1 MSGRDANNARIEGK
15 APPERSS
22 SGARRHCGGNIRRA
36 LVICASLVLLAS
48 PPGWAKPPRLTV
60 VIVVDALGSDLIL
73 RSRPRLKG
81 GLARLISEGAFF
93 PAARYDYAKTATS
106 PGHSTLATGANPWRH
121 GIVANDLLN
130 RSNGKAIPIFS
141 DPDHPVLEAPPSL
154 DDVSPQNLIGETLS
168 DRLRLATFGRGKSVA
183 ISAKARAAI
192 PMAGRLGQA
201 WWFNESTGKFV
212 TSTFYSKEF
221 PRWVKAFN
229 DRQLPQ
235 SYFNKQWTLA
245 QPPSA
250 YLGEDDRP
258 YEADWNALGRAF
270 PHPLNAGLSS
280 PALQSYRVLQASPYM
295 TDILVEMAKAAIQGE
310 ELGKD
315 DVPDLLWIGISPI
328 DLIYHRFGP
337 YSWEIQDAIL
347 KLDKSLSDVL
357 AAAEKAAGG
366 KNNLLVVLSADHG
379 GAAIPEEWA
388 AAGMPGVRINPITLQ
403 QGLSRELQT
412 RFGADLVSGVRSL
425 DVFLNDKVI
434 KDKGLDGPAV
444 RRAAAIWLASQSEVS
459 LAVARDDLFNDSGS
473 GGWLDTL
480 RRCYYPERSGD
491 VLFLLRPFAVLYDVK
506 DGTEHGTPYAY
517 DSEVPVIFYGHG
529 VRRGTYRQRIS
540 PVDVAPSISAMLE
553 IGSPAIAE
561 GSARTEAL
569 SSNE

>member
-1 MSGRDANNARIEGK
+1 MVRRGLVGHLRRGLHI
-15 APPERSS
+15 
-22 SGARRHCGGNIRRA
+22 GAA
-36 LVICASLVLLAS
+36 LVLLAS
-48 PPGWAKPPRLTV
+48 LPGWAKPPRLTV
-60 VIVVDALGSDLIL
+60 VIVVDALGSDLLL

-93 PAARYDYAKTATS
+93 PTARYDYAKAATS
-106 PGHSTLATGANPWRH
+106 PGHTTLATGANPWRH
-121 GIVANDLLN
+121 GIVSNDLVS
-130 RSNGKAIPIFS
+130 RATGKPTPIFS
-141 DPDHPVLEAPPSL
+141 DPDHPLLEAPSSV
-154 DDVSPQNLIGETLS
+154 DDVSPRNLIGETIS
-168 DRLRLATFGRGKSVA
+168 DRLRLATFGRGKSIA
-183 ISAKARAAI
+183 IAAKPRAAI
-192 PMAGRLGQA
+192 PLAGRLGQA
-201 WWFNESTGKFV
+201 WWFNESIGKFV

-280 PALQSYRVLQASPYM
+280 PGLQSYRVLQTSPLM

-315 DVPDLLWIGISPI
+315 DVPDLLLVGISPI
-328 DLIYHRFGP
+328 DFIYHRFGP
-337 YSWEIQDAIL
+337 YSWEIQDAIF
-347 KLDKSLSDVL
+347 KFDKSLSDLL

-388 AAGMPGVRINPITLQ
+388 AAGIPGVRINPITLQ
-403 QGLSRELQT
+403 QGLSKELQS
-412 RFGADLVSGVRSL
+412 RFGADPVAGVRSL

-434 KDKGLDGPAV
+434 KDKGLDGAAV
-444 RRAAAIWLASQSEVS
+444 RRAAAMWLGSQTEVS
-459 LAVARDDLFNDSGS
+459 FAVARDDLFSDSGS
-473 GGWLDTL
+473 GGWLDAL

-491 VLFLLRPFAVLYDVK
+491 VLFLLRPFAVLYDLK

-517 DSEVPVIFYGHG
+517 DSEVPVIFFGHG
-529 VRRGTYRQRIS
+529 VRRGMYRQRIS
-540 PVDVAPSISAMLE
+540 PIDVAPSISSLLE

-561 GSARTEAL
+561 GSARSEAL
-569 SSNE
+569 SANE